1 MLMMF
6 LCWSH
11 FPPKRSP
18 GDPTFWTTE
27 EYCRLLREVYE
38 AKPIDPTRWE
48 SAACTNLSKKQ
59 KFKRKNKP
67 ASVGALR
74 TALDQA
80 KDPKSNYV
88 LFRLIDQTERI
99 LKEDHERRGHVWPAI
114 HLEDTLGRVQ
124 TIEQTLG
131 DNNRLMEPSDVKSDA
146 IEFDD
151 KDEAGCFDLL
161 NELRTR
167 DHDDLL
173 GELLAADA
181 PFHHFLLKFLES
193 RRTNDHDVLKEGL
206 VGVNG
211 YDGFLKVVENVIAAD
226 HRAALEAVMDN
237 ALESDRGDMSDAV
250 VLASE
255 TFTQACIAHDRKREE
270 AISRGLSEFYCEQ
283 LMVGK
288 ISLSQAMARA
298 GLISRADL
306 LG

>member
-1 MLMMF
+1 
-6 LCWSH
+6 
-11 FPPKRSP
+11 
-18 GDPTFWTTE
+18 
-27 EYCRLLREVYE
+27 
-38 AKPIDPTRWE
+38 
-48 SAACTNLSKKQ
+48 
-59 KFKRKNKP
+59 
-67 ASVGALR
+67 
-74 TALDQA
+74 
-80 KDPKSNYV
+80 
-88 LFRLIDQTERI
+88 
-99 LKEDHERRGHVWPAI
+99 
-114 HLEDTLGRVQ
+114 
-124 TIEQTLG
+124 
-131 DNNRLMEPSDVKSDA
+131 MEPSDVKSDA